1 MKCPIDIHADSFTY
15 LRLVCGSLSA
25 LGSVFIITYCIWLKT
40 LSVYSYKLIFYFS
53 IGQFLISIEFLFPL
67 WIQSKNKD
75 ICSVFGLIINSGQMI
90 SALWMTCIAFTI
102 LNVFNGFL
110 IINYKHQKYWSI
122 ASWIAIP
129 ILNCIPII
137 TDDYAP
143 IGRSCTYDRNTNGTI
158 ERVLIFFI
166 PVWILLSFSI
176 YCYARIFYMMRSI
189 EINPTLRK
197 MIKSLMYYP
206 ILMALNVVI
215 LTIERICLYIIHECD
230 LIGVNIVSSILV
242 SLNGFFNFILF
253 LSTPGTLKMIKMK
266 MMAKHD
272 LSSSVFSEMSST
284 LPVIMDDFSIPH

>member
-1 MKCPIDIHADSFTY
+1 MKCPIDIQADIFTY

-25 LGSVFIITYCIWLKT
+25 LGSIFIIFYCIWLKT
-40 LSVYSYKLIFYFS
+40 LSVYSYKLIFFFS
-53 IGQFLISIEFLFPL
+53 IGQLLISIEFLFPL
-67 WIQSKNKD
+67 NIQTINKD
-75 ICSVFGLIINSGQMI
+75 TCSIFGLIINSGQMI

-102 LNVFNGFL
+102 FSVFKGFL
-110 IINYKHQKYWSI
+110 VINQKHQKYWSI
-122 ASWIAIP
+122 TSWIVIP
-129 ILNCIPII
+129 LLNCVPII
-137 TDDYAP
+137 TGDYAP
-143 IGRSCTYDRNTNGTI
+143 IGSSCTYDRNTNGTI
-158 ERVLIFFI
+158 ERFLIFFL

-176 YCYARIFYMMRSI
+176 CCYAKIFYMMRSI

-215 LTIERICLYIIHECD
+215 LTIERICLYSIHECD

-253 LSTPGTLKMIKMK
+253 LATPGTLKMIRMK

-284 LPVIMDDFSIPH
+284 LPVVMDDLSIPQ